1 MISYDEASEG
11 LKKLAWL
18 VMGHAPFAD
27 IKRYVK
33 YPHPEMLEAS
43 QLAHDEGRAALR
55 SLLEDQRQELEAMGV
70 PEPWPIPW
78 RRRKR
83 RAKSAEPTA
92 PTQQQP
98 LSLIAV
104 ISSRA
109 PTSKPSAATASAPE
123 ERTPTTRGT
132 RHHG

>member
-1 MISYDEASEG
+1 MISYDEASES
-11 LKKLAWL
+11 LRKLAWL
-18 VMGHAPFAD
+18 VMGHVPFAD

-55 SLLEDQRQELEAMGV
+55 LLLADQRQELEALGV

-83 RAKSAEPTA
+83 RAKNAEPTP

-109 PTSKPSAATASAPE
+109 PTTKPSAATASAPE
-123 ERTPTTRGT
+123 EKAENLRRQ
-132 RHHG
+132 R